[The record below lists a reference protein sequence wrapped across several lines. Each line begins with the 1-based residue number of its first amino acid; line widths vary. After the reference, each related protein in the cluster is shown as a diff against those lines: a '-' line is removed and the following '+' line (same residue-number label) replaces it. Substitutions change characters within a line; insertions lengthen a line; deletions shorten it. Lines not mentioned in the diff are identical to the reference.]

1 MILSEN
7 TNSHTGFGCVDLG
20 VTSGHPV
27 ERVDFMLG
35 KLFTGR
41 GRGGFAGLGFILGYY
56 PHQGGL
62 GSPKIIKMLGGWR
75 KSAQFAR
82 KTREKRTKNAKNRLL
97 ALVCAPKNLDLVLIG
112 RKVAR
117 FTHTYSLYSSLIK
130 CFNKSD

>member
-1 MILSEN
+1 
-7 TNSHTGFGCVDLG
+7 
-20 VTSGHPV
+20 
-27 ERVDFMLG
+27 MLG

-62 GSPKIIKMLGGWR
+62 GSPKIIKMLGIGGKVHNSR
-75 KSAQFAR
+75 ENAR